1 MKDTAKGAAHMEKR
15 ARELLPGI
23 TIFPRMGGF
32 YYTTPSAVK
41 NPVLFMNTFDAKKI
55 MSGVVSSFLMTFL
68 RC

>member
-41 NPVLFMNTFDAKKI
+41 NPGIVQE
-55 MSGVVSSFLMTFL
+55 
-68 RC
+68 RHQE

>member
-1 MKDTAKGAAHMEKR
+1 MYNSNFNYTGSMKDTAKGAAHMEKR

-41 NPVLFMNTFDAKKI
+41 NPGIVHEYI
-55 MSGVVSSFLMTFL
+55 
-68 RC
+68 

>member
-1 MKDTAKGAAHMEKR
+1 MVVECKNSNFNYTGSMKDTAKGAAHMEKR

-41 NPVLFMNTFDAKKI
+41 NPGIVHEYI
-55 MSGVVSSFLMTFL
+55 
-68 RC
+68 